1 MSDYVKDSNIDLN
14 DRLILMCKPEQSG
27 KTFIMIKM
35 INNDIN
41 DESSQKTIINWIF
54 CDNNLLLTKQT
65 SARIKTDVK
74 EHPDV
79 KELPG
84 IYEKYVE
91 FSSRNDGTSQRTAN
105 DVYGKIMDGINNI
118 ICCTNSKR
126 VSDVS
131 SLITRIDNSKLAHLT
146 GGFIHKIWLDEADKF
161 NNYIK
166 NDIIPLI
173 SENENV
179 YCYCITATPERLF
192 NKYPLYVLPI
202 EKTTRHDYHGWN
214 DSIIKILGN
223 EEGSTVGFVNQ
234 TINKF
239 KKENNNIIPLGTKW
253 YIPADFKK
261 DTHEM
266 MSALLNKKG
275 FAVFVVNGDGLQL
288 SFPDFIQDILVEK
301 TKELHILIRE
311 MWRDN
316 NLDRFPVAITGH
328 LCIGRAI
335 SFQQEATEEL
345 DEFIFD
351 FGILSNCTNKS
362 EVSQNAGRL
371 KGNVKDWP
379 GYKPPTI
386 YTTARYNKIA
396 IECEE
401 RSRELGRLAYSR
413 DADEPSMVTK
423 GEYKELSG
431 ESSNWT
437 LITDEFNNLED
448 ANNYL
453 KQYKCRRKNT
463 FKRDENNFILSS
475 TTKKLRKLLYSDV
488 KKEMQGWSAL
498 SLFDITKSSKEVYG
512 RIIVCYK
519 DLLDITSDIYI
530 VRIIQKN
537 K

>member
-1 MSDYVKDSNIDLN
+1 
-14 DRLILMCKPEQSG
+14 
-27 KTFIMIKM
+27 
-35 INNDIN
+35 
-41 DESSQKTIINWIF
+41 
-54 CDNNLLLTKQT
+54 
-65 SARIKTDVK
+65 
-74 EHPDV
+74 
-79 KELPG
+79 
-84 IYEKYVE
+84 
-91 FSSRNDGTSQRTAN
+91 
-105 DVYGKIMDGINNI
+105 
-118 ICCTNSKR
+118 
-126 VSDVS
+126 
-131 SLITRIDNSKLAHLT
+131 
-146 GGFIHKIWLDEADKF
+146 
-161 NNYIK
+161 
-166 NDIIPLI
+166 
-173 SENENV
+173 
-179 YCYCITATPERLF
+179 
-192 NKYPLYVLPI
+192 
-202 EKTTRHDYHGWN
+202 
-214 DSIIKILGN
+214 
-223 EEGSTVGFVNQ
+223 
-234 TINKF
+234 
-239 KKENNNIIPLGTKW
+239 
-253 YIPADFKK
+253 
-261 DTHEM
+261 
-266 MSALLNKKG
+266 
-275 FAVFVVNGDGLQL
+275 
-288 SFPDFIQDILVEK
+288 
-301 TKELHILIRE
+301 

-423 GEYKELSG
+423 GEYKGLSG

-475 TTKKLRKLLYSDV
+475 TTKKLKKLLYSDV